1 MTAGQH
7 NSTSISCI
15 LHRKSRIMRLSTI
28 FRVKKLVFGAFLV
41 FFVLKWAV
49 VPLYSAMKRFVHWAF
64 VRKNELKLSS
74 DISNFFIIIVAF
86 FFQTHSVIVT

>member
-1 MTAGQH
+1 
-7 NSTSISCI
+7 
-15 LHRKSRIMRLSTI
+15 MRLSTI

-49 VPLYSAMKRFVHWAF
+49 VPLYRVMKRFVHWAF
-64 VRKNELKLSS
+64 VRKNLKLSS
-74 DISNFFIIIVAF
+74 DVSNFFIIIVAF